1 MQRLE
6 GFLSGQCGLSRKQWK
21 ERIRAGRVTCNGAPV
36 LDPAR
41 QIDPARDTICIDGE
55 ALTSPQQVVLLLHKP
70 AGYLTA
76 TQDRQDKT
84 VMDLLPPAYAALG
97 LRPVGRLDKQTEGL
111 LLLTNDGALLHR
123 LISPRYAVA
132 KRYYAEHDGTATE
145 SDVAA
150 FAAGLTLRDGTR
162 CRPAALRPLGPG
174 RSEVIL
180 QEGKYHQVRRM
191 LAARG
196 MPVTYLRRDAEGGLT
211 LQGLPC
217 GAVRP
222 LTEPEI
228 AALESR
234 QDDETF
240 SS

>member
-1 MQRLE
+1 
-6 GFLSGQCGLSRKQWK
+6 
-21 ERIRAGRVTCNGAPV
+21 
-36 LDPAR
+36 
-41 QIDPARDTICIDGE
+41 
-55 ALTSPQQVVLLLHKP
+55 
-70 AGYLTA
+70 
-76 TQDRQDKT
+76 
-84 VMDLLPPAYAALG
+84 MDLLPPAYAALG

-150 FAAGLTLRDGTR
+150 LRRGAHPTRRHALPGGSTSPSGPWPLRGHPAGGKI
-162 CRPAALRPLGPG
+162 PPG
-174 RSEVIL
+174 APDAGR
-180 QEGKYHQVRRM
+180 
-191 LAARG
+191 RG

-211 LQGLPC
+211 LQGLPR

>member
-41 QIDPARDTICIDGE
+41 QIDPARDAICIDGE
-55 ALTSPQQVVLLLHKP
+55 ALTCPQRVVLLLHKP

-84 VMDLLPPAYAALG
+84 VMDLLPPAYATLG

-123 LISPRYAVA
+123 LISPATPLQSAITPSMMARRRNLTSLPSPRGSPYA
-132 KRYYAEHDGTATE
+132 TAR
-145 SDVAA
+145 VAA
-150 FAAGLTLRDGTR
+150 RQRFALWALAAPRSSCRRENTTR
-162 CRPAALRPLGPG
+162 CAGCWPPG
-174 RSEVIL
+174 ACR
-180 QEGKYHQVRRM
+180 
-191 LAARG
+191 
-196 MPVTYLRRDAEGGLT
+196 
-211 LQGLPC
+211 
-217 GAVRP
+217 
-222 LTEPEI
+222 
-228 AALESR
+228 
-234 QDDETF
+234 
-240 SS
+240 

>member
-21 ERIRAGRVTCNGAPV
+21 ERIRAGRVTYNGAPV

-55 ALTSPQQVVLLLHKP
+55 ALTCPQRVVLLLHKP

-111 LLLTNDGALLHR
+111 LR

-211 LQGLPC
+211 LQGLPR